1 MWHESHHAD
10 ICVVGGGM
18 SGLCAAVAAARHGAS
33 VILMHERP
41 VLGGNASSEV
51 RMHICGADRNAHH
64 PNLRETGI
72 LEEVRLANLAR
83 NPQMNY
89 SIWDTLLY
97 ELAAFTPGLT
107 ALLNCSCLDAAM
119 SGQQI
124 QSVTGWQLTT
134 QTFHTVKA
142 KLFLDCSGDGIL
154 APLTS
159 AEFRMGRE
167 GQDEYGESIAPERA
181 DNKTMGMTCVF
192 AARQYDA
199 PRSFSPP
206 AWANDYPFDD
216 DLPYG
221 AGGHASFDMGY
232 WWVELGGEDHSIRD
246 TERLRDELLK
256 IVFGVWDHIKN
267 HGDHGADN
275 WALEWVEFLPGKR
288 ESRRFIGD
296 HVLTQNDV
304 ETEGQFPGIVAY
316 GGWPMDDHHPAGFR
330 AAKLGHPATIFH
342 PAPAPY
348 GIPYR
353 CLYSRNID
361 NLLFAGRNASCTHTA
376 MSSTRVMGT
385 CAAMGQAAGTAAAL
399 AVCHGALPRDVNE
412 RIDDLQQMLLHDDC
426 YLPGIPQRFEP
437 VTMSAELTASQGDPA
452 PLRDGTN
459 RPVGDDMHAWSCKI
473 GDWVAYTFPKARY
486 VREATAIVD
495 SALDKNIVFS
505 HYGDYGQLTVPP
517 PVLPNAFR
525 LEGLRNG
532 KWKTLQQ
539 VTDNHQRLVRLPVNE
554 TVEAVRFTLDGTWG
568 GDASRIYA
576 FYLEE

>member
-1 MWHESHHAD
+1 MWHQSHQAD
-10 ICVVGGGM
+10 ICVIGGGM

-33 VILMHERP
+33 VILLHERP

-51 RMHICGADRNAHH
+51 RMHICGADRGARN

-107 ALLNCSCLDAAM
+107 PLLNCSCLDAAM
-119 SGQQI
+119 NGQHI

-134 QTFHTVKA
+134 ETFHTVKA

-154 APLTS
+154 APLTG

-167 GQDEYGESIAPERA
+167 GRDEYGESIAPERA
-181 DNKTMGMTCVF
+181 DSKTMGMTCAF
-192 AARQYDA
+192 AARKYDS
-199 PRSFSPP
+199 PQSFTPP
-206 AWANDYPFDD
+206 AWANEYPSDD

-221 AGGHASFDMGY
+221 GRDHAGFTMGY
-232 WWVELGGEDHSIRD
+232 WWLELGGEDHSIRD

-267 HGDHGADN
+267 HGDHDADN

-304 ETEGQFPGIVAY
+304 EAEGKFPDIVAY

-348 GIPYR
+348 GIAYR
-353 CLYSRNID
+353 CLYSKNID
-361 NLLFAGRNASCTHTA
+361 NLLFAGRNISCTHTA

-385 CAAMGQAAGTAAAL
+385 CAALGQAAGTAAAL
-399 AVCHGALPRDVNE
+399 AVCHGALPRDVND
-412 RIDDLQQMLLHDDC
+412 RIDDLQQMLLREDC
-426 YLPGIPQRFEP
+426 YLPGIAQRFEP
-437 VTMSAELTASQGDPA
+437 LTMDAELTASQGDPE
-452 PLRDGTN
+452 PLRDGIN
-459 RPVGDDMHAWSCKI
+459 RPVGDNTHAWPCAV
-473 GDWVAYTFPKARY
+473 GDWTAYTFPDARP
-486 VREATAIVD
+486 VREATVIVD
-495 SALDKNIVFS
+495 SALDKNIFFS
-505 HYGDYGQLTVPP
+505 HYGDYGQLTAPP
-517 PVLPNAFR
+517 PVLPTAFR
-525 LEGLRNG
+525 LEIQQNG
-532 KWKTLQQ
+532 EWKTLHQ
-539 VTDNHQRLVRLPVNE
+539 VTGNHQRLLRLPVNE

-568 GDASRIYA
+568 DEASRLYA
-576 FYLEE
+576 FYLDE

>member
-1 MWHESHHAD
+1 MWQQTHRAD
-10 ICVVGGGM
+10 VCVIGGGM

-41 VLGGNASSEV
+41 VLGGNASSEI
-51 RMHICGADRNAHH
+51 RMHICGADNHGRN
-64 PNLRETGI
+64 PFLRETGI
-72 LEEVRLANLAR
+72 LEELRLANLAR

-89 SIWDTLLY
+89 SIWDMLLY
-97 ELAAFTPGLT
+97 ELASFTPGLT
-107 ALLNCSCLDAAM
+107 PLLNCTCLDAEM
-119 SGQQI
+119 DGQRI
-124 QSVTGWQLTT
+124 RSVTGWQLTT

-142 KLFLDCSGDGIL
+142 KVFIDCSGDGIL
-154 APLTS
+154 APLTG

-167 GQDEYGESIAPERA
+167 GRDEYDESIAPKRA

-192 AARQYDA
+192 AARQYDT
-199 PRSFSPP
+199 PQPFTPP
-206 AWANDYPFDD
+206 PWANDYPSDD

-221 AGGHASFDMGY
+221 GRDHKSFAMGY
-232 WWVELGGEDHSIRD
+232 WWIELGGEDHSIRD

-275 WALEWVEFLPGKR
+275 WALDWVEFLPGKR

-296 HVLTQNDV
+296 YVLTQNDI
-304 ETEGQFPGIVAY
+304 EAEGKFPDSIAY

-330 AAKLGHPATIFH
+330 AVKLGQPATIFH

-361 NLLFAGRNASCTHTA
+361 NLMFAGRNISCTHSA

-385 CAAMGQAAGTAAAL
+385 CSILGQAAGTAAAL
-399 AVCHGALPRDVNE
+399 AVCHGALPRDVGD
-412 RIDDLQQMLLHDDC
+412 RIDDLQQMLLRDDC

-437 VTMSAELTASQGDPA
+437 LTMNAELTASQGDPA
-452 PLRDGTN
+452 PLRDGIN
-459 RPVGDDMHAWSCKI
+459 RPVGGDAHAWPCHI
-473 GDWVAYTFPKARY
+473 GDWVAYTFPEARH
-486 VREATAIVD
+486 VREATLIVD
-495 SALDKNIVFS
+495 SAMDKDIFFS
-505 HYGDYGQLTVPP
+505 RYGNYGQLTAPP
-517 PVLPNAFR
+517 VVLPNAFR

-532 KWKTLQQ
+532 EWRTLHRI
-539 VTDNHQRLVRLPVNE
+539 TDNHQRLVRLPVNE
-554 TVEAVRFTLDGTWG
+554 TLEAVRFTLDGTWG
-568 GDASRIYA
+568 NEASRLYA
-576 FYLEE
+576 FYVEE